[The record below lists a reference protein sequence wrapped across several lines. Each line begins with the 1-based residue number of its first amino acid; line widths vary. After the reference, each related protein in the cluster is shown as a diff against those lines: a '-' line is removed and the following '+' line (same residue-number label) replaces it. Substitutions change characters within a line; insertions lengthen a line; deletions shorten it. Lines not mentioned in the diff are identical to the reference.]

1 MPKSMS
7 LITVCRECIE
17 KKLTD
22 EKLNHCP
29 VCNVDLGCSP
39 LDKLRTDNNL
49 QGMRDKFFSNKG
61 KNVKKTVSTKKK
73 KKSQFSTK
81 TNGKKAKRAS
91 KKVKNDA
98 TEKEAQEETKQM
110 QEFSITPQEPKVSA
124 SEMVADVK
132 KEERKHCGI
141 EILDEVS
148 TILSARRAKAV
159 ARKKFIRTDLIPT
172 VDEKKDDKL
181 PQFET
186 FSETPK
192 IRFKMSSKPES
203 SQRIVLK
210 NVSEDNAE
218 LRKGKAVMYDEPF
231 NYLVETKSKNKSPNN
246 STMQENG
253 VIPMLLD
260 SSDNDSHHVP
270 KVQVKKHWNHQIEPL
285 WDLNE
290 SVSPNKDPLKFKL
303 KLLDRNQEKRLKFIE
318 DLNLPAQPESENHKE
333 TGPIW
338 FSLVASK
345 EREVGA
351 TLPQIYP
358 SYLRVKN
365 GNLSVSY
372 IKKYLVMKLGL
383 FSEAEVEILL
393 EGKPVL
399 SSMQLQN
406 LVEFWL
412 ETIPKNGKI
421 HTSVGSSAKDYIMVL
436 SYGRKA

>member
-1 MPKSMS
+1 MY
-7 LITVCRECIE
+7 
-17 KKLTD
+17 
-22 EKLNHCP
+22 N
-29 VCNVDLGCSP
+29 SP
-39 LDKLRTDNNL
+39 ELEIYTISKIYRTDNNL

-192 IRFKMSSKPES
+192 IRFKVKREKYFL
-203 SQRIVLK
+203 VLY
-210 NVSEDNAE
+210 S
-218 LRKGKAVMYDEPF
+218 LFGSYF
-231 NYLVETKSKNKSPNN
+231 L
-246 STMQENG
+246 
-253 VIPMLLD
+253 IF
-260 SSDNDSHHVP
+260 
-270 KVQVKKHWNHQIEPL
+270 PL
-285 WDLNE
+285 Y
-290 SVSPNKDPLKFKL
+290 
-303 KLLDRNQEKRLKFIE
+303 
-318 DLNLPAQPESENHKE
+318 
-333 TGPIW
+333 
-338 FSLVASK
+338 
-345 EREVGA
+345 
-351 TLPQIYP
+351 TL
-358 SYLRVKN
+358 
-365 GNLSVSY
+365 GN
-372 IKKYLVMKLGL
+372 
-383 FSEAEVEILL
+383 
-393 EGKPVL
+393 
-399 SSMQLQN
+399 
-406 LVEFWL
+406 
-412 ETIPKNGKI
+412 
-421 HTSVGSSAKDYIMVL
+421 
-436 SYGRKA
+436 